1 MGAGGADRLTRV
13 ARLVEAREGSV
24 GVGTLLRR
32 RLLTHPV
39 ALVAVATSVL
49 MSMVVVATLQV
60 LSSAIA
66 DASVRTTLEVPG
78 ERRSVALTAGLR
90 PGELADADRRVR
102 AALAQGGPDAVVTRT
117 STVTSRGIQGR
128 AAADRAVLADVADLP
143 ARARLTAGDWPA
155 APGTDV
161 APGGRALEVALPTAA
176 ADALDATVGT
186 RLSLVDLVDGT
197 AKPLTVV
204 VSGTYEPTGVGEGS
218 WVDDPLGL
226 VGVTRSDYTTYGPF
240 LAAPGSLDRP
250 FAGSS
255 TVTWRW
261 LPAVDTVTTAG
272 LPAVRTGADRVVTGL
287 RQTAGVTAEGGADP
301 AGAVGGEPLRDARVS
316 SGLPAL
322 LDAAALVSARV
333 RVSLLTPT
341 VLLVV
346 LGTASLVVAAALLA
360 SLRDSETRLMR
371 TRGASTR
378 QLAVLALADA
388 LLVVLLGTLGAVLLA
403 PLLST
408 AVAGSA
414 GLELGTGGVLAALT
428 SAPLWWAVAPMA
440 LLATLVIV
448 TTTLRVGRVR
458 DGTGSR
464 QAGRVVRLLTGSGLD
479 VLLVGLGALA
489 VVQLRRYDA
498 AGSTTVDPLTTAAP
512 AVVIAGL
519 SVLCLRLLPVLTRQ
533 VARLTGE
540 ARGLEPAWG
549 GWQLSRRLSG
559 QVGTV
564 LLVLL
569 AVAMGTLALSHSA
582 TADRALQ
589 DQSAFEAGAPVR
601 VVVGPGG
608 ADRGTA
614 GPLLAQAAGGADR
627 VVPVARDV
635 VDIGSLTG
643 VTALALDATTAG
655 RVVDPRADLLG
666 GADWPGLSARLADA
680 RRLADGVPLPGEPTR
695 LTVRARLGT
704 ADPDGV
710 SADFSLPGSVLLR
723 DARGLVHTV
732 PLGELGVRAA
742 DRTLELP
749 GGPHRMD
756 YPLTLLGVAA
766 PTPVELVDPSIT
778 TPPFSV
784 EIESVIA
791 DGAPVGGL
799 DVLVESS
806 HDQDLL
812 RAGRPPQ
819 LGAVPAIVTRAV
831 ADAARA
837 RVGSTLALTLSGRR
851 LTVEVAGIV
860 EAVPTARVPDRAVV
874 VDLPTVLAVGEGRYP
889 STRPVEP
896 QEWWVEPASPATSA
910 AVVDTARTGLPAGVT
925 AVVRTDLVTERAANP
940 VNAGMRAAMLLVTA
954 AALVLAA
961 VGFAA
966 TTAALGRT
974 RRRENA
980 VLLALGMPPGR
991 IRRVLAAERVGVVVL
1006 TVAVGLVLGV
1016 LSALAVVPVLV
1027 GGDGHPQV
1035 PGVLV
1040 ALPVGQVVVFGV
1052 VVAVV
1057 LSVVGVLVLRG
1068 TVRDISA
1075 ELRRGEAS

>member
-1 MGAGGADRLTRV
+1 
-13 ARLVEAREGSV
+13 V

-49 MSMVVVATLQV
+49 MSMVVVATLQL

-66 DASVRTTLEVPG
+66 DASVRTTFEVPG
-78 ERRSVALTAGLR
+78 ERRSVVLTAGLR
-90 PGELADADRRVR
+90 PGELSAVDRRVR
-102 AALAQGGPDAVVTRT
+102 AALATGGPDAVVTRT
-117 STVTSRGIQGR
+117 STVISRGISGR
-128 AAADRAVLADVADLP
+128 ADTDRAVLADVGDLP
-143 ARARLTAGDWPA
+143 ARARLASGTWPHPPADDLARGAVGLEVVLPVDA
-155 APGTDV
+155 A
-161 APGGRALEVALPTAA
+161 RALGAA
-176 ADALDATVGT
+176 VGT
-186 RLSLVDLVDGT
+186 RFTLLDLIDDTG
-197 AKPLTVV
+197 KPLAVV
-204 VSGTYEPTGVGEGS
+204 VTGTYQPTGVDDGR

-226 VGVTRSDYTTYGPF
+226 AGVTRSDFTTFGPF
-240 LAAPGSLDRP
+240 VTAPGSLDRP

-255 TVTWRW
+255 TTTWRW
-261 LPAVDTVTTAG
+261 LPGNDDLATGRLPAARANVEAVLAGLRHTAG
-272 LPAVRTGADRVVTGL
+272 ITAD
-287 RQTAGVTAEGGADP
+287 GGADP
-301 AGAVGGEPLRDARVS
+301 DGAVGGEPLRDAEVS
-316 SGLPAL
+316 SGLPDL
-322 LDAAALVSARV
+322 LDAATLVSQRV

-371 TRGASTR
+371 IRGASTR

-388 LLVVLLGTLGAVLLA
+388 LLVVVLGVVGSVLLA

-408 AVAGSA
+408 AVARSA
-414 GLELGTGGVLAALT
+414 GLTLRAGGVQTALT
-428 SAPLWWAVAPMA
+428 SPALWSAVGPMA
-440 LLATLVIV
+440 LLATVVIV

-458 DGTGSR
+458 DGEGSR
-464 QAGRVVRLLTGSGLD
+464 RSGRVMRLLTGSGLD
-479 VLLVGLGALA
+479 LMLVGLGVLA

-533 VARLTGE
+533 VARVTGE

-582 TADRALQ
+582 TADRAVE
-589 DQSAFEAGAPVR
+589 DQSAFETGAPMR
-601 VVVGPGG
+601 VVVGSAGGGQPG
-608 ADRGTA
+608 TE
-614 GPLLAQAAGGADR
+614 GPLLAEAAGGADR

-635 VDIGSLTG
+635 VDVGPLTG
-643 VTALALDATTAG
+643 VTTLALDTATAG
-655 RVVDPRADLLG
+655 RVADPRADVLG
-666 GADWPGLSARLADA
+666 GADWGGLLARLRDG
-680 RRLADGVPLPGEPTR
+680 RRLAGGVRLPGEPG
-695 LTVRARLGT
+695 LVTVRAALGT
-704 ADPDGV
+704 SLRGV
-710 SADFSLPGSVLLR
+710 SGDFTLPASVLLR

-732 PLGELGVRAA
+732 PLGELGIRSA
-742 DRTLELP
+742 DLTVQLP
-749 GGPHRMD
+749 GGEQRMA

-766 PTPVELVDPSIT
+766 RLPVELLDPSGT
-778 TPPFSV
+778 SPPFSV
-784 EIESVIA
+784 EVESVTA
-791 DGAPVGGL
+791 DGSPVTGL

-806 HDQDLL
+806 HGEDLL
-812 RAGRPPQ
+812 RAGRPAG
-819 LGAVPAIVTRAV
+819 LGSLPAIVTATV

-837 RVGSTLALTLSGRR
+837 RVGSTLALTVSGRR
-851 LTVEVAGIV
+851 LTVVVAGV
-860 EAVPTARVPDRAVV
+860 VDSVPTALVPDRAVV
-874 VDLPTVLAVGEGRYP
+874 VDLPTVLAASDGGYP

-896 QEWWVEPASPATSA
+896 QEWWVDPVSPHALTD
-910 AVVDTARTGLPAGVT
+910 AVRTQLPAGATV
-925 AVVRTDLVTERAANP
+925 VVRTDLVAERTANP
-940 VNAGMRAAMLLVTA
+940 VNSGMRAAMLLVTG

-966 TTAALGRT
+966 TTAALGRA

-991 IRRVLAAERVGVVVL
+991 IRRVLALERVGVVVL
-1006 TVAVGLVLGV
+1006 TVGVGLVLGV

-1040 ALPVGQVVVFGV
+1040 ALPVGQVVGFGL
-1052 VVAVV
+1052 VVALV
-1057 LSVVGVLVLRG
+1057 LSGVGILVLRG
-1068 TVRDISA
+1068 TGRDIAA

>member
-1 MGAGGADRLTRV
+1 M
-13 ARLVEAREGSV
+13 

-49 MSMVVVATLQV
+49 MSMVVVATLQL

-78 ERRSVALTAGLR
+78 EQRSVALTARLR
-90 PGELADADRRVR
+90 PGELADVDRRVR
-102 AALAQGGPDAVVTRT
+102 ATLAQGGTDAVVTRT
-117 STVTSRGIQGR
+117 STVTSRGISGR
-128 AAADRAVLADVADLP
+128 VDTDRAVLTDVSDLP
-143 ARARLTAGDWPA
+143 TRARLTAGAWPA
-155 APGTDV
+155 APGADV
-161 APGGRALEVALPTAA
+161 APGAAALEVVLPEAA
-176 ADALDATVGT
+176 AAALDATVGT
-186 RLSLVDLVDGT
+186 RLELVDLVDGT
-197 AKPLTVV
+197 AKPLAVV
-204 VSGTYEPTGVGEGS
+204 VTGTYQPTGTGEGT

-226 VGVTRSDYTTYGPF
+226 AGVSRSDYTTYGPF
-240 LAAPGSLDRP
+240 TTAPGALDRA

-255 TVTWRW
+255 TATWRW
-261 LPAVDTVTTAG
+261 LPAVDDVTTAG
-272 LPAVRTGADRVVTGL
+272 LPAVRAGAERVVTGL
-287 RQTAGVTAEGGADP
+287 RHTAGITAGGGADP
-301 AGAVGGEPLRDARVS
+301 EGAIGGEPLRDARVS
-316 SGLPAL
+316 SALPAL

-388 LLVVLLGTLGAVLLA
+388 LLVVLLGTVGAVLLA

-408 AVAGSA
+408 AVAASA
-414 GLELGTGGVLAALT
+414 GLELGAGGVLAALT
-428 SAPLWWAVAPMA
+428 SAPLWWAIGPMA

-458 DGTGSR
+458 DGTGTR

-582 TADRALQ
+582 TVDRALQ
-589 DQSAFEAGAPVR
+589 DQSAFEVGAPVR

-608 ADRGTA
+608 GEPGTA
-614 GPLLAQAAGGADR
+614 GPFLAQAAGGPDR
-627 VVPVARDV
+627 VVPVAREV
-635 VDIGSLTG
+635 VDLGALTG
-643 VTALALDATTAG
+643 VTTLALDTAAAG
-655 RVVDPRADLLG
+655 RVMDPRADLLG
-666 GADWPGLSARLADA
+666 GADWPGLLARLADA

-695 LTVRARLGT
+695 LTVRAGLGT
-704 ADPDGV
+704 ADPDV
-710 SADFSLPGSVLLR
+710 SADYSLPGSVLLR

-732 PLGELGVRAA
+732 PLGELAVRPA
-742 DRTLELP
+742 DRAVELP
-749 GGPHRMD
+749 RGPHRMD

-766 PTPVELVDPSIT
+766 PAPVELLDSTIT
-778 TPPFSV
+778 TAPFSV
-784 EIESVIA
+784 EIESVTA

-812 RAGRPPQ
+812 RAGRPAD
-819 LGAVPAIVTRAV
+819 LAAVPAIVTRAV

-851 LTVEVAGIV
+851 ITVDVAGIV

-874 VDLPTVLAVGEGRYP
+874 VDLPTVLAVGERRYP
-889 STRPVEP
+889 STRPIEP
-896 QEWWVEPASPATSA
+896 QEWWADPVSSASSA
-910 AVVDTARTGLPAGVT
+910 AVVDAARTGLPAGVT
-925 AVVRTDLVTERAANP
+925 VVVRTDLVAERVANP

-991 IRRVLAAERVGVVVL
+991 IRRVLAIERVGVVVL

-1040 ALPVGQVVVFGV
+1040 ALPAGQVVVFGV

>member
-1 MGAGGADRLTRV
+1 M
-13 ARLVEAREGSV
+13 

-49 MSMVVVATLQV
+49 MSMVVVATLQL
-60 LSSAIA
+60 LSAAIA

-78 ERRSVALTAGLR
+78 ERRSVTLTAALR
-90 PGELADADRRVR
+90 PGELADVDRRVR
-102 AALAQGGPDAVVTRT
+102 AAMAQGGPDAVVTRT
-117 STVTSRGIQGR
+117 STATSRGIQGR
-128 AAADRAVLADVADLP
+128 ADTDRAVLTEVSDLP
-143 ARARLTAGDWPA
+143 ARARLSAGAWPA
-155 APGTDV
+155 APAADV
-161 APGGRALEVALPTAA
+161 APGAAPLEVVLPGAA
-176 ADALDATVGT
+176 AAALDATVGT
-186 RLSLVDLVDGT
+186 RLALVDLVDGT
-197 AKPLTVV
+197 AKPLAVV
-204 VSGTYEPTGVGEGS
+204 VTGTYEPTGVDEGS

-226 VGVTRSDYTTYGPF
+226 AGVSRSDYTTYGPF
-240 LAAPGSLDRP
+240 MAAPGALDRA

-255 TVTWRW
+255 TATWRW
-261 LPAVDTVTTAG
+261 LPAVDDVTTAG
-272 LPAVRTGADRVVTGL
+272 LPVVRAGAERVVSGL
-287 RQTAGVTAEGGADP
+287 RHTAGITAEGGADP
-301 AGAVGGEPLRDARVS
+301 DGAVGGEPLRDARVS
-316 SGLPAL
+316 SALPAL

-388 LLVVLLGTLGAVLLA
+388 LLVVLLGTLGTVLLA
-403 PLLST
+403 PLVSR

-414 GLELGTGGVLAALT
+414 GLELGAGGVLAAL
-428 SAPLWWAVAPMA
+428 SSPPLWWAVGPMA

-458 DGTGSR
+458 GGTGTR

-489 VVQLRRYDA
+489 VEQLRRYDA
-498 AGSTTVDPLTTAAP
+498 VGSTTVDPLTTAAP

-559 QVGTV
+559 QAGTV

-608 ADRGTA
+608 GARGTA
-614 GPLLAQAAGGADR
+614 GPLLAQAAGGDDR

-635 VDIGSLTG
+635 VDIGSLRE
-643 VTALALDATTAG
+643 VTALALDAGSAG

-666 GADWPGLSARLADA
+666 GADWHALLARLGDA

-695 LTVRARLGT
+695 LTVRAGLGT
-704 ADPDGV
+704 SGPDV
-710 SADFSLPGSVLLR
+710 SDDYRLPASVLLR

-732 PLGELGVRAA
+732 PLGDLGERPA
-742 DRTLELP
+742 DLTVELP
-749 GGPHRMD
+749 ADPHSMA

-766 PTPVELVDPSIT
+766 PAPVQPVDPSIT
-778 TPPFSV
+778 TSPFTV
-784 EIESVIA
+784 EVESVVV
-791 DGAPVGGL
+791 DGAPVGGV
-799 DVLVESS
+799 DALVESS

-812 RAGRPPQ
+812 RAGRPGD
-819 LGAVPAIVTRAV
+819 LAAVPAVVTRAV

-837 RVGSTLALTLSGRR
+837 RVGSTLALTAFGRR
-851 LTVEVAGIV
+851 LTVTVAGIV
-860 EAVPTARVPDRAVV
+860 DAVPTARVPDRAVV
-874 VDLPTVLAVGEGRYP
+874 VDLPTVLAIGEGRHP
-889 STRPVEP
+889 STRPVEV
-896 QEWWVEPASPATSA
+896 QEWWVDPVSSASST
-910 AVVDTARTGLPAGVT
+910 AVVDAARTGLPAGVSV
-925 AVVRTDLVTERAANP
+925 VVRTDLEAERAANP

-991 IRRVLAAERVGVVVL
+991 IRRVLAVERVGVVVL

-1035 PGVLV
+1035 PRVLV
-1040 ALPVGQVVVFGV
+1040 ALPAAQVVVFGV

-1057 LSVVGVLVLRG
+1057 LSLVGVLVLRG

>member
-1 MGAGGADRLTRV
+1 M
-13 ARLVEAREGSV
+13 

-49 MSMVVVATLQV
+49 MSMVVVATLQL
-60 LSSAIA
+60 LSSSIA
-66 DASVRTTLEVPG
+66 DASVRTTLDVPG
-78 ERRSVALTAGLR
+78 DRRSVALTAGVR
-90 PGELADADRRVR
+90 PGELADVDRRVR
-102 AALAQGGPDAVVTRT
+102 AALAPGGPDAVVTRT
-117 STVTSRGIQGR
+117 STVTSRGIEGR
-128 AAADRAVLADVADLP
+128 ADTDRAVLADVGDLP
-143 ARARLTAGDWPA
+143 ARARLTAGAWPT
-155 APGTDV
+155 APGDDV
-161 APGGRALEVALPTAA
+161 GPGGAPLEVVLPVAA
-176 ADALDATVGT
+176 ADALGATVGS
-186 RLSLVDLVDGT
+186 RLALTDLVGGD
-197 AKPLTVV
+197 AKPLNVIVT
-204 VSGTYEPTGVGEGS
+204 GTYEPTGVDDGL

-226 VGVTRSDYTTYGPF
+226 AGVNRSDFTTYGPF
-240 LAAPGSLDRP
+240 VVAEGSLDRP
-250 FAGSS
+250 FAGAS
-255 TVTWRW
+255 TATWRW
-261 LPAVDTVTTAG
+261 LPGGDDVTTDD
-272 LPAVRTGADRVVTGL
+272 LPAVLAGVEEVIGAL
-287 RQTAGVTAEGGADP
+287 RHTAGIRADGTADP
-301 AGAVGGEPLRDARVS
+301 DGALGGQPLRDARVS
-316 SGLPAL
+316 SGLPDL
-322 LDAAALVSARV
+322 LDAAALVSERV

-378 QLAVLALADA
+378 QLGVLATADA
-388 LLVVLLGTLGAVLLA
+388 LVVVLLGTVGAVLLA

-408 AVAGSA
+408 AVARSA
-414 GLELGTGGVLAALT
+414 GLELGAQGVPVAVT
-428 SAPLWWAVAPMA
+428 SAPLWWAVGSMA
-440 LLATLVIV
+440 LLATVVIV
-448 TTTLRVGRVR
+448 STTLRVGRVR
-458 DGTGSR
+458 DGAGARGS
-464 QAGRVVRLLTGSGLD
+464 GRVVRLLTGSGLD

-549 GWQLSRRLSG
+549 GWQLARRLSG

-582 TADRALQ
+582 TADRAVA
-589 DQSAFEAGAPVR
+589 DQSAFETGAPVQ

-608 ADRGTA
+608 GSEPGTA
-614 GPLLAQAAGGADR
+614 GPVLAEAAGGADR

-635 VDIGSLTG
+635 VGVGSLTG
-643 VTALALDATTAG
+643 VTALALDAVTAAG
-655 RVVDPRADLLG
+655 VVDPRPDLLG
-666 GADWPGLSARLADA
+666 GSSWSNLLGRLGDA
-680 RRLADGVPLPGEPTR
+680 RRLAEGVALPGEPTR
-695 LTVRARLGT
+695 LTVRAHLGT
-704 ADPDGV
+704 SLDV
-710 SADFSLPGSVLLR
+710 SDEFTLPASVLLR
-723 DARGLVHTV
+723 DARGLVHTL
-732 PLGELGVRAA
+732 PLGELGVRPA
-742 DRTLELP
+742 DLTAELP
-749 GGPHRMD
+749 SGERRME
-756 YPLTLLGVAA
+756 YPLTLLGVVSRA
-766 PTPVELVDPSIT
+766 PAELVDPSIST
-778 TPPFSV
+778 TDVGV
-784 EIESVIA
+784 EIESVTA
-791 DGAPVGGL
+791 DDTPVGGL
-799 DVLVESS
+799 EVLTDRS
-806 HDQDLL
+806 HDGDVV
-812 RAGRPPQ
+812 RAGAPAD
-819 LGAVPAIVTRAV
+819 LDAVPALVTRAV

-837 RVGSTLALTLSGRR
+837 QVGSTLALTVSGRR
-851 LTVEVAGIV
+851 LPLTVVGV
-860 EAVPTARVPDRAVV
+860 VDSVPTARVPDRAVV
-874 VDLPTVLAVGEGRYP
+874 VDLPTVLAMADGGEP
-889 STRPVEP
+889 STSPVEP
-896 QEWWVEPASPATSA
+896 QEWWVSPVSAPAVEA
-910 AVVDTARTGLPAGVT
+910 AVRTELPAGV
-925 AVVRTDLVTERAANP
+925 AVVVRSDLVADRAANP
-940 VNAGMRAAMLLVTA
+940 VNAGMRAAMLLVTG

-991 IRRVLAAERVGVVVL
+991 IRRVLALERVGVVVL

-1035 PGVLV
+1035 PRVLVTLPAGQLVGFGVLV
-1040 ALPVGQVVVFGV
+1040 AL
-1052 VVAVV
+1052 V

-1068 TVRDISA
+1068 TGRDISA

>member
-1 MGAGGADRLTRV
+1 M
-13 ARLVEAREGSV
+13 

-49 MSMVVVATLQV
+49 MSMVVVATLQL
-60 LSSAIA
+60 LSSSIA
-66 DASVRTTLEVPG
+66 DASVRTTLDVPG
-78 ERRSVALTAGLR
+78 DRRSVALTAGVR
-90 PGELADADRRVR
+90 PGELADVDRRVR
-102 AALAQGGPDAVVTRT
+102 AALAPGGPDAVVTRT
-117 STVTSRGIQGR
+117 STVTSRGIEGR
-128 AAADRAVLADVADLP
+128 ADTDRAVLADVGDLP
-143 ARARLTAGDWPA
+143 ARARLTAGAWPT
-155 APGTDV
+155 APGDDV
-161 APGGRALEVALPTAA
+161 GPGGAPLEVVLPVAA
-176 ADALDATVGT
+176 ADALGATVGS
-186 RLSLVDLVDGT
+186 RLALTDLVGGD
-197 AKPLTVV
+197 AKPLNVIVT
-204 VSGTYEPTGVGEGS
+204 GTYEPTGVDDGL

-226 VGVTRSDYTTYGPF
+226 AGVNRSDFTTYGPF
-240 LAAPGSLDRP
+240 VVAEGSLDRP
-250 FAGSS
+250 FAGAS
-255 TVTWRW
+255 TATWRW
-261 LPAVDTVTTAG
+261 LPGGDDVTTDD
-272 LPAVRTGADRVVTGL
+272 LPAVLAGVEEVIGAL
-287 RQTAGVTAEGGADP
+287 RHTAGIRADGTADP
-301 AGAVGGEPLRDARVS
+301 DGALGGQPLRDARVS
-316 SGLPAL
+316 SGLPDL
-322 LDAAALVSARV
+322 LDAAALVSERV

-378 QLAVLALADA
+378 QLGVLATADA
-388 LLVVLLGTLGAVLLA
+388 LVVVLLGTVGAVLLA

-408 AVAGSA
+408 AVARSA
-414 GLELGTGGVLAALT
+414 GLELGAQGVPVAVT
-428 SAPLWWAVAPMA
+428 SAPLWWAVGARA
-440 LLATLVIV
+440 GLATVVIV
-448 TTTLRVGRVR
+448 PPTRGVGGGRAGAGAR
-458 DGTGSR
+458 GS
-464 QAGRVVRLLTGSGLD
+464 GRVVRLLTGSGLD

-549 GWQLSRRLSG
+549 GWQLARRLSG

-582 TADRALQ
+582 TADRAVA
-589 DQSAFEAGAPVR
+589 DQSAFETGAPVQ

-608 ADRGTA
+608 GSEPGTA
-614 GPLLAQAAGGADR
+614 GPVLAEAAGGADR

-635 VDIGSLTG
+635 VGVGSLTG
-643 VTALALDATTAG
+643 VTALALDAVTAAG
-655 RVVDPRADLLG
+655 VVDPRPDLLG
-666 GADWPGLSARLADA
+666 GSSWSNLLGRLGDA
-680 RRLADGVPLPGEPTR
+680 RRLADGVALPGEPTR
-695 LTVRARLGT
+695 LTVRAHLGT
-704 ADPDGV
+704 SLDV
-710 SADFSLPGSVLLR
+710 SDEFTLPASVLLR
-723 DARGLVHTV
+723 DARGLVHTL
-732 PLGELGVRAA
+732 PLGELGVRPA
-742 DRTLELP
+742 DLTAELP
-749 GGPHRMD
+749 SGERRME
-756 YPLTLLGVAA
+756 YPLTLLGVVSRA
-766 PTPVELVDPSIT
+766 PAELVDPSIST
-778 TPPFSV
+778 TDVGV
-784 EIESVIA
+784 EIESVTA
-791 DGAPVGGL
+791 DDTPVGGL
-799 DVLVESS
+799 EVLTDRS
-806 HDQDLL
+806 HDGDVV
-812 RAGRPPQ
+812 RAGAPAD
-819 LGAVPAIVTRAV
+819 LDAVPALVTRAV

-837 RVGSTLALTLSGRR
+837 QVGSTLALTVSGRR
-851 LTVEVAGIV
+851 LPLTVVGV
-860 EAVPTARVPDRAVV
+860 VDSVPTARVPDRAVV
-874 VDLPTVLAVGEGRYP
+874 VDLPTVLAMADGGEP
-889 STRPVEP
+889 STIPVEP
-896 QEWWVEPASPATSA
+896 QEWWVAPVSAPAVEA
-910 AVVDTARTGLPAGVT
+910 AVRTELPAGV
-925 AVVRTDLVTERAANP
+925 AVVVRSDLVADRVANP
-940 VNAGMRAAMLLVTA
+940 VNAGMRAAMLLVTG

-991 IRRVLAAERVGVVVL
+991 IRRVLALERVGVVVL

-1035 PGVLV
+1035 PRVLVTLPAGQLVGFGVLV
-1040 ALPVGQVVVFGV
+1040 AL
-1052 VVAVV
+1052 V

-1068 TVRDISA
+1068 TGRDISA

>member
-1 MGAGGADRLTRV
+1 M
-13 ARLVEAREGSV
+13 
-24 GVGTLLRR
+24 
-32 RLLTHPV
+32 
-39 ALVAVATSVL
+39 
-49 MSMVVVATLQV
+49 
-60 LSSAIA
+60 
-66 DASVRTTLEVPG
+66 
-78 ERRSVALTAGLR
+78 
-90 PGELADADRRVR
+90 
-102 AALAQGGPDAVVTRT
+102 
-117 STVTSRGIQGR
+117 
-128 AAADRAVLADVADLP
+128 
-143 ARARLTAGDWPA
+143 
-155 APGTDV
+155 
-161 APGGRALEVALPTAA
+161 
-176 ADALDATVGT
+176 
-186 RLSLVDLVDGT
+186 
-197 AKPLTVV
+197 
-204 VSGTYEPTGVGEGS
+204 
-218 WVDDPLGL
+218 
-226 VGVTRSDYTTYGPF
+226 
-240 LAAPGSLDRP
+240 
-250 FAGSS
+250 
-255 TVTWRW
+255 
-261 LPAVDTVTTAG
+261 
-272 LPAVRTGADRVVTGL
+272 RTGADRVITGL

-704 ADPDGV
+704 ADLDGV
-710 SADFSLPGSVLLR
+710 SAEFSPPRSVLLR

-742 DRTLELP
+742 DRTA
-749 GGPHRMD
+749 RAARW
-756 YPLTLLGVAA
+756 AA
-766 PTPVELVDPSIT
+766 PDGLPAHPARGGRAHARRARRPEHHDAALRVEVSR
-778 TPPFSV
+778 S
-784 EIESVIA
+784 
-791 DGAPVGGL
+791 APTARPWSGL
-799 DVLVESS
+799 DVLVERS

-812 RAGRPPQ
+812 RAGRPP
-819 LGAVPAIVTRAV
+819 
-831 ADAARA
+831 RA
-837 RVGSTLALTLSGRR
+837 RRGAGDRHPGGRRRRPCAGGQHPGADLSGRR
-851 LTVEVAGIV
+851 LTVDGRRHRRGGAHR
-860 EAVPTARVPDRAVV
+860 ARA
-874 VDLPTVLAVGEGRYP
+874 
-889 STRPVEP
+889 RP
-896 QEWWVEPASPATSA
+896 
-910 AVVDTARTGLPAGVT
+910 
-925 AVVRTDLVTERAANP
+925 
-940 VNAGMRAAMLLVTA
+940 
-954 AALVLAA
+954 
-961 VGFAA
+961 
-966 TTAALGRT
+966 
-974 RRRENA
+974 RRR
-980 VLLALGMPPGR
+980 GRPPHGAGR
-991 IRRVLAAERVGVVVL
+991 
-1006 TVAVGLVLGV
+1006 
-1016 LSALAVVPVLV
+1016 
-1027 GGDGHPQV
+1027 
-1035 PGVLV
+1035 
-1040 ALPVGQVVVFGV
+1040 
-1052 VVAVV
+1052 
-1057 LSVVGVLVLRG
+1057 
-1068 TVRDISA
+1068 
-1075 ELRRGEAS
+1075 RRGR

>member
-1 MGAGGADRLTRV
+1 MGA
-13 ARLVEAREGSV
+13 
-24 GVGTLLRR
+24 GTLLRR

-49 MSMVVVATLQV
+49 MSMVVVATLQL

-66 DASVRTTLEVPG
+66 DAGVRTTLEVSSDQ
-78 ERRSVALTAGLR
+78 RSVALTAGLR
-90 PGELADADRRVR
+90 PGELADVDRRVR
-102 AALAQGGPDAVVTRT
+102 AALAQGGSDAVVTRT
-117 STVTSRGIQGR
+117 STATSRGIKGR
-128 AAADRAVLADVADLP
+128 ADTDRAVLAEVADLP
-143 ARARLTAGDWPA
+143 AHARLTTGTW
-155 APGTDV
+155 PGTPGADV
-161 APGGRALEVALPTAA
+161 APGATALEVVLPGAVAA
-176 ADALDATVGT
+176 ALDATVGT
-186 RLSLVDLVDGT
+186 RLALVDLVGGAT
-197 AKPLTVV
+197 KPLDVLVT
-204 VSGTYEPTGVGEGS
+204 GTYEPTGVDEGA
-218 WVDDPLGL
+218 WLDDPLGL
-226 VGVTRSDYTTYGPF
+226 AGVTRSDYTTYGPF
-240 LAAPGSLDRP
+240 VAAPGALDRP

-255 TVTWRW
+255 TATWRW
-261 LPAVDTVTTAG
+261 LPAVDDVTTAD
-272 LPAVRTGADRVVTGL
+272 LPGIRADVGEVVDGL
-287 RQTAGVTAEGGADP
+287 RRTAGITATGGPDP
-301 AGAVGGEPLRDARVS
+301 QGAVGGDPLRDARVRS
-316 SGLPAL
+316 DLPDL
-322 LDAAALVSARV
+322 VDAAALVSERV

-388 LLVVLLGTLGAVLLA
+388 LLVVLLGTVGAVLLA
-403 PLLST
+403 PVLSS
-408 AVAGSA
+408 AVARSA
-414 GLELGTGGVLAALT
+414 GLELGTGGVGAALT
-428 SAPLWWAVAPMA
+428 SAPLWWAVGPMA

-458 DGTGSR
+458 DAVGPR
-464 QAGRVVRLLTGSGLD
+464 QTGRVVRLLTGSGLD
-479 VLLVGLGALA
+479 LLLVALGALA
-489 VVQLRRYDA
+489 VVQLRRYVA

-589 DQSAFEAGAPVR
+589 DQSAFESGAPVR
-601 VVVGPGG
+601 VVVGPGAG
-608 ADRGTA
+608 DPGTA
-614 GPLLAQAAGGADR
+614 GPLLAQPAGGADR

-643 VTALALDATTAG
+643 VTALALDTVTAG
-655 RVVDPRADLLG
+655 RVIEPRADLLG
-666 GADWPGLSARLADA
+666 GADWPALLGRLADA
-680 RRLADGVPLPGEPTR
+680 RRLADGVPLPGEPAH

-704 ADPDGV
+704 SDPHV
-710 SADFSLPGSVLLR
+710 SPDFSLDASVLLR
-723 DARGLVHTV
+723 DARGLVYTL
-732 PLGELGVRAA
+732 PLGQLGVRPAE
-742 DRTLELP
+742 RTLELP
-749 GGPHRMD
+749 AGPHRMD
-756 YPLTLLGVAA
+756 YPLTLLGVGAA
-766 PTPVELVDPSIT
+766 MPLELVDPSIT
-778 TPPFSV
+778 TAPFSV
-784 EIESVIA
+784 EIDSVSAESV
-791 DGAPVGGL
+791 PVSGL

-806 HDQDLL
+806 HDSDVL
-812 RAGRPPQ
+812 RAGRPAQ
-819 LGAVPAIVTRAV
+819 LGSVPAIVTKVV

-837 RVGSTLALTLSGRR
+837 KVGSTVALTVSGRR
-851 LTVEVAGIV
+851 LTAKVAGIV
-860 EAVPTARVPDRAVV
+860 EAVPTARVPDRAVI
-874 VDLPTVLAVGEGRYP
+874 VDLPTVLAVGDGRYP

-896 QEWWVEPASPATSA
+896 QEWWVGPVSPASSA
-910 AVVDTARTGLPAGVT
+910 AVVAAARTDLPTGAAVVVRTGLVA
-925 AVVRTDLVTERAANP
+925 ERAANP

-991 IRRVLAAERVGVVVL
+991 IRRVLAVERVGVVVL
-1006 TVAVGLVLGV
+1006 TVAVGLLLGV

-1027 GGDGHPQV
+1027 GGDGHPEV

-1040 ALPVGQVVVFGV
+1040 ALPVGAVVVFGV

-1057 LSVVGVLVLRG
+1057 LSLVGVLVLRG

>member
-1 MGAGGADRLTRV
+1 M
-13 ARLVEAREGSV
+13 

-49 MSMVVVATLQV
+49 MSMVVVATLQL

-66 DASVRTTLEVPG
+66 DASVRTTLEVQG

-90 PGELADADRRVR
+90 PGELADVDRRVR
-102 AALAQGGPDAVVTRT
+102 AALAQGGRDAVVTRT
-117 STVTSRGIQGR
+117 STLTSRGIQGR
-128 AAADRAVLADVADLP
+128 DDTDRAVLADVADLP
-143 ARARLTAGDWPA
+143 ARARLTAGAWPA
-155 APGTDV
+155 APGGDV
-161 APGGRALEVALPTAA
+161 APGAAELEVVLPGAAAAALEAS
-176 ADALDATVGT
+176 VGT
-186 RLSLVDLVDGT
+186 RLALVDLVDG
-197 AKPLTVV
+197 AAEPLVV
-204 VSGTYEPTGVGEGS
+204 VVTGTYEPSGVDEGT

-226 VGVTRSDYTTYGPF
+226 AGVGRSDYTTYGPF
-240 LAAPGSLDRP
+240 VVAPGALDRP

-255 TVTWRW
+255 TATWRW
-261 LPAVDTVTTAG
+261 LPAVDDVTTAG
-272 LPAVRTGADRVVTGL
+272 LPGVRTGAQRVISGL
-287 RQTAGVTAEGGADP
+287 RQTAGITADGGADP
-301 AGAVGGEPLRDARVS
+301 DGAVDGEPLRDARVS
-316 SGLPAL
+316 SALPAL
-322 LDAAALVSARV
+322 LDAAALVSDRV

-360 SLRDSETRLMR
+360 SLRDGETRLMR

-388 LLVVLLGTLGAVLLA
+388 LLVVLVGTVGAVLLA

-414 GLELGTGGVLAALT
+414 GLEVGTGGVLSALT
-428 SAPLWWAVAPMA
+428 SAPLWWAVGPMA
-440 LLATLVIV
+440 LLATVVIV
-448 TTTLRVGRVR
+448 TTTLRVGRGR

-464 QAGRVVRLLTGSGLD
+464 RAGRAVRLLTGSGLD

-533 VARLTGE
+533 VARVTGE

-582 TADRALQ
+582 TAERALQ
-589 DQSAFEAGAPVR
+589 DQSAFESGAPVR
-601 VVVGPGG
+601 VVVGSGGGG
-608 ADRGTA
+608 APGTA
-614 GPLLAQAAGGADR
+614 GPALAQAAGGAER
-627 VVPVARDV
+627 IVPVTRDL
-635 VDIGSLTG
+635 VDLGALTG
-643 VTALALDATTAG
+643 VTALAVDAETAA
-655 RVVDPRADLLG
+655 RVTDPRPDLVRGSTWPDLLG
-666 GADWPGLSARLADA
+666 RLAVA
-680 RRLADGVPLPGEPTR
+680 RAMADGVALPGEPRR
-695 LTVRARLGT
+695 LTLRAGLGT
-704 ADPDGV
+704 SLDVPEEFAL
-710 SADFSLPGSVLLR
+710 SASVLLR

-732 PLGELGVRAA
+732 PLGEIGVRPA
-742 DRTLELP
+742 DLTAELP
-749 GGPHRMD
+749 SGQRRMD
-756 YPLTLLGVAA
+756 YPLTLLGVVARA
-766 PTPVELVDPSIT
+766 PSELVDASTVTPDLRVEVRSVSADGTPVE
-778 TPPFSV
+778 
-784 EIESVIA
+784 
-791 DGAPVGGL
+791 GL
-799 DVLVESS
+799 DVLTQRS
-806 HDQDLL
+806 HDNDIVW
-812 RAGRPPQ
+812 AGAPAE
-819 LGAVPAIVTRAV
+819 LDAVPAIVTTAV

-837 RVGSTLALTLSGRR
+837 RVGSTLALT
-851 LTVEVAGIV
+851 VAGRPITATVVGIV
-860 EAVPTARVPDRAVV
+860 DSVPTARTADRAVV
-874 VDLPTVLAVGEGRYP
+874 VDLPTVLAVGDGGEQ
-889 STRPVEP
+889 STSPVEP
-896 QEWWVEPASPATSA
+896 QEWWVDPVSPDAFVDAVPAH
-910 AVVDTARTGLPAGVT
+910 LPAGV
-925 AVVRTDLVTERAANP
+925 AVVVRSDLVAERAANP
-940 VNAGMRAAMLLVTA
+940 VNAGMRAAMLLVTG

-1040 ALPVGQVVVFGV
+1040 ALPAAQVVAFGV

-1057 LSVVGVLVLRG
+1057 LSGVGVLVLRG
-1068 TVRDISA
+1068 TVRDISG
-1075 ELRRGEAS
+1075 ELRHGEAS